1 MAQAQTVPPGTP
13 IWVDLA
19 TKDIEGSERFYGS
32 LFGWSPEVT
41 RDPQA
46 GGYALF
52 KQGVNNLAGVG
63 PTQSP
68 DQPTA
73 WAVYIAT
80 DSADESAR
88 KVEAAG
94 GTVVAPPFDVLDA
107 GRMAVFQD
115 PNGAF
120 ISVWQPITMKGA
132 DVVREPNTL
141 GWVELDSRDLE
152 GVRPFYRS
160 VFGWGEKASPMGEG
174 GQGPYIEWQVEGTSV
189 AGAMSMPPGVPAQ
202 VPSFWMVY
210 FQVADIDGTVEKA
223 NSLGAR
229 TQMGPA
235 AYPGGRY
242 AVLQDPQGA
251 VFGLIGT

>member
-1 MAQAQTVPPGTP
+1 MPEVETYAPGTP

-19 TKDIEGSERFYGS
+19 TDDIEGSKSFYAG
-32 LFGWSPEVT
+32 LFGWTPEVAD
-41 RDPQA
+41 DPQA
-46 GGYALF
+46 GGYTMF
-52 KQGVNNLAGVG
+52 MQGAKNIAAVAPAQAPG
-63 PTQSP
+63 
-68 DQPTA
+68 QPTA

-80 DSADESAR
+80 DSADETAR

-94 GTVVAPPFDVLDA
+94 GKVVAPPFDVLDA

-120 ISVWQPITMKGA
+120 ISIWEPKTMKGA
-132 DVVREPNTL
+132 DVMREPNSL
-141 GWVELDSRDLE
+141 GWVELNSRDLE

-160 VFGWGEKASPMGEG
+160 VFGWGEKTSSMGEG
-174 GQGPYIEWQVEGTSV
+174 QGSYTEWQLDGNSV
-189 AGAMSMPPGVPAQ
+189 AGAMSMPPGVPSG

-210 FQVADIDGTVEKA
+210 FQVGDLDAAVEKA

-235 AYPGGRY
+235 EYPGGRF

-251 VFGLIGT
+251 VFGLITAA

>member
-1 MAQAQTVPPGTP
+1 MAEARTYAPGTP
-13 IWVDLA
+13 VWVDLA
-19 TKDIEGSERFYGS
+19 TKDMDGSKQFYSG
-32 LFGWSPEVT
+32 LFGWTPEVT
-41 RDPQA
+41 SDPQA
-46 GGYALF
+46 GGYAMF
-52 KQGVNNLAGVG
+52 KRSGSDVAGVG

-73 WAVYIAT
+73 WAVYIGT
-80 DSADESAR
+80 GSADESAR

-94 GTVVAPPFDVLDA
+94 GKVVAPPFDVLDA

-115 PNGAF
+115 PAGAF
-120 ISVWQPITMKGA
+120 ISVWQPMNMQGA
-132 DVVREPNTL
+132 SVVREPNSL
-141 GWVELDSRDLE
+141 GWVELNSRDLE

-160 VFGWGEKASPMGEG
+160 VFGWGEKTSPMGEG
-174 GQGPYIEWQVEGTSV
+174 MGSYTEWQVDGQSV

-210 FQVADIDGTVEKA
+210 FQVDDIDAATQKA
-223 NSLGAR
+223 NGLGAR

-235 AYPGGRY
+235 EYPGGRY

-251 VFGLIGT
+251 IFGLISS